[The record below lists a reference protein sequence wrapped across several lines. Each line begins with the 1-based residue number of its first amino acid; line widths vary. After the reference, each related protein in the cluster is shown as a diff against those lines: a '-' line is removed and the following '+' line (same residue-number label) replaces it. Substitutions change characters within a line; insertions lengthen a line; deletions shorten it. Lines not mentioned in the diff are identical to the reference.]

1 MTAQGVEIEITV
13 VVVVG
18 RQAQDRP
25 PLVDEPRPPGDLQK
39 ATPSLIAKQQVGE
52 AKVAHVD
59 IGITVRV
66 VVEGQ
71 RAKAVPARAQHAV
84 KIAELDEALLVRPAL
99 VLVCAGAAMRR
110 EQVHPAIAVVIGKS
124 GARRGPGIG
133 ELDVDKGQAPI
144 HVFEELIGTEEVDGV
159 QIKIAIGVVVDE
171 DPAYGRARLHAIQIG
186 GDKGPIPLVA
196 VEQRSRIASQSRDK
210 QIRAW
215 SVLNLE
221 VSLIVRRVQRPLV
234 GHQCPLRMAQMCTA
248 SRQAVFHAP
257 TWLPPMPTAWRGVV
271 AGPGQDREGD

>member
-52 AKVAHVD
+52 AKVAHVE

-84 KIAELDEALLVRPAL
+84 EIAELDEALLVRPAL

-133 ELDVDKGQAPI
+133 ELDVDEGQAPI

-171 DPAYGRARLHAIQIG
+171 DPAHGRAGLHAIQIG

-196 VEQRSRIASQSRDK
+196 VEQRSRTASQPRDK
-210 QIRAW
+210 QIRQPVAA
-215 SVLNLE
+215 E
-221 VSLIVRRVQRPLV
+221 VTERGAVGLPIIRDTGVQRLV
-234 GHQCPLRMAQMCTA
+234 GKPHLRRQRSGQRLAQNERT
-248 SRQAVFHAP
+248 
-257 TWLPPMPTAWRGVV
+257 
-271 AGPGQDREGD
+271 DRSVHGRSSTSK